1 VRGVKTPYTFVWL
14 SRTWMLYSGIIKNTN
29 MKNFREEQINSTTDY
44 CINQYWEKDVKV
56 DDVNITFY
64 YWRRKE
70 GCKGFTGEER
80 IMKVVGVKDGKKR
93 MVRSVWTINLG
104 EGHCIKD
111 IISKFK

>member
-1 VRGVKTPYTFVWL
+1 
-14 SRTWMLYSGIIKNTN
+14 
-29 MKNFREEQINSTTDY
+29 MKNFREEQINSTSEY
-44 CINQYWEKDVKV
+44 CINQYWEKETKV
-56 DDVNITFY
+56 DGVNITFH
-64 YWRRKE
+64 YWIRKE

-111 IISKFK
+111 IISKFKGV